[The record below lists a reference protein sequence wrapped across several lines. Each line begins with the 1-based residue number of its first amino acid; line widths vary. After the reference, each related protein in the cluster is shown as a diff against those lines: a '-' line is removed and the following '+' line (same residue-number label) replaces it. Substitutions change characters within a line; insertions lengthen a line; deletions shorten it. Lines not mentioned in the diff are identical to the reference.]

1 MSLDRRTESELDI
14 AEVYAARDRLAGQIA
29 RTPVARS
36 LTLSEHTG
44 AEVWL
49 KFENLQFT
57 SSFKE
62 RGALNCLL
70 CLSDTERA
78 NGVIAMSAGNHAQ
91 ALAYHGQRLGVP
103 TTIVMPRFTPN
114 AKVAQTRVF
123 NAEVI
128 LHGNEFDEAR
138 RFTLDLARER
148 GVTLV
153 HPFDDARVIAGQG
166 TLGLELVEQV
176 PDVQTVV
183 VPVGGGGLIG
193 GVASVVKTLR
203 PDVRVV
209 GVQVARFAAAY
220 RAFHGLPEPAVAPGR
235 SAGTVAEGIAVKVPG
250 GRTLPLLLQHV
261 DDMLEVSEEQV
272 EQAIFSLLEIEK
284 TVVEGAGAAALAALY
299 AHRGRFAGQ
308 RVLLILSGGNI
319 DMMMLSSVLQRGLV
333 RSHRLV
339 RLKVEI
345 PDVPGALADITRV
358 LAELDSNI
366 MEIEHQRA
374 FAGSSVR
381 STVVELELEMRGEE
395 QIDQVLAALA
405 AQGYETSFT
414 S

>member
-1 MSLDRRTESELDI
+1 MDI
-14 AEVYAARDRLAGQIA
+14 DDILAARARLDGQIA
-29 RTPVARS
+29 VTPVARS
-36 LTLSEHTG
+36 ATLSAITG
-44 AEVWL
+44 ADVHL

-70 CLSDTERA
+70 CLEEEERRR
-78 NGVIAMSAGNHAQ
+78 GVIAMSAGNHAQ

-123 NAEVI
+123 EAEVI

-138 RFTLDLARER
+138 RYTLELATER
-148 GVTLV
+148 NLTLV
-153 HPFDDARVIAGQG
+153 HPFDDPRVIAGQG
-166 TLGLELVEQV
+166 TLGLELLEQA
-176 PDVQTVV
+176 PDMEVLV

-193 GVASVVKTLR
+193 GVASAVKARR
-203 PDVRVV
+203 PDIGVV
-209 GVQVARFAAAY
+209 GVQMERFAGAY
-220 RAFHGLPEPAVAPGR
+220 NAYFGLAEGARAL
-235 SAGTVAEGIAVKVPG
+235 GTVAEGIAVKSPG
-250 GRTLPLLLQHV
+250 AHTLPLIKAHV
-261 DDMLEVSEEQV
+261 DDMLLVSEEQV
-272 EQAIFSLLEIEK
+272 EQAVFSLLEIEK
-284 TVVEGAGAAALAALY
+284 TVVEGAGAASLAALY
-299 AHRGRFAGQ
+299 AHGHEFAGK
-308 RVLLILSGGNI
+308 RTLLVLSGGNI

-366 MEIEHQRA
+366 VEIEHQRA

-381 STVVELELEMRGEE
+381 STVVELELQMRGEE
-395 QIDQVLAALA
+395 QVDQVLAALS
-405 AQGYETSFT
+405 AQGYEATFSA
-414 S
+414 